1 MRKILV
7 VGAGQSGLQLAIGLL
22 TEDYDVTLI
31 NPQGP
36 EEIRAGRVLSTQCL
50 FGPALRRERRH
61 GLDLWGDQ
69 APRITGVGVR
79 VAGRGGGAAPEL
91 DWLGV
96 LDEPA
101 QSVDQRLKLAAWM
114 ELFVRGGGR
123 VVRHRVALEELGTLG
138 ADHDLVI
145 VAAGRGELAELFPRD
160 ESRSPFREP
169 QRTLS
174 LAYVTGAEPYPGGGV
189 LERTAVPGE
198 GELFTL
204 PTLSLGGVCQALMVE
219 AVPGGPLDR
228 PLGRG
233 ATGDDVLAGLLDV
246 LRVHA
251 PWEFERFA
259 HARLADPMAALH
271 GGYTPTVREPL
282 ARLADGTLVLGMA
295 DSVVSND
302 PITAQGA
309 NMASLCADVY
319 RRAIVD
325 HGTRPFD
332 EGFMRA
338 AFTAYW
344 RHARQVTAWSKVM
357 LSGPHHVWELY
368 RLAERHQ
375 PTADRFANS
384 FSEPTG
390 LIDWFLHP
398 ERAMEYVDTVRRSL
412 PARSSHVPMP

>member
-7 VGAGQSGLQLAIGLL
+7 VGAGQSGLQLALGLL
-22 TEDYDVTLI
+22 AEDYDVTLV

-36 EEIRAGRVLSTQCL
+36 EEIRTGRVLSTQCL

-61 GLDLWGDQ
+61 GLDLWGDR

-79 VAGRGGGAAPEL
+79 VAGQGGGAAPDL
-91 DWLGV
+91 DWVGR

-101 QSVDQRLKLAAWM
+101 RSVDQRLKLAAWL

-123 VVRHRVALEELGTLG
+123 VLRRRVAAGELAELGAG
-138 ADHDLVI
+138 HDLVI
-145 VAAGRGELAELFPRD
+145 VAAGRGELSELFPRG
-160 ESRSPFREP
+160 EGRSPFREP
-169 QRTLS
+169 QRALS
-174 LAYVTGAEPYPGGGV
+174 LAYVTGAEPPPGGGV
-189 LERTAVPGE
+189 LGRTVVPGA

-204 PTLSLGGVCQALMVE
+204 PTLSLNGVCQALMVE

-233 ATGDDVLAGLLDV
+233 ATGEDVLAGLLDV

-251 PWEFERFA
+251 PWEYERFSR
-259 HARLADPMAALH
+259 ARLADPMAALY
-271 GGYTPTVREPL
+271 GGYTPVVRQPV

-302 PITAQGA
+302 PVTAQGA

-319 RRAIVD
+319 RRAVVD
-325 HGTRPFD
+325 HGGRPFD
-332 EGFMRA
+332 EAFMRA
-338 AFTAYW
+338 AFAAYW
-344 RHARQVTAWSKVM
+344 RHARQVTAWSRVM

-384 FSEPTG
+384 FSEPIG

-398 ERAMEYVDTVRRSL
+398 ERAIEYADAVRRTL
-412 PARSSHVPMP
+412 PTRSSHVPIS